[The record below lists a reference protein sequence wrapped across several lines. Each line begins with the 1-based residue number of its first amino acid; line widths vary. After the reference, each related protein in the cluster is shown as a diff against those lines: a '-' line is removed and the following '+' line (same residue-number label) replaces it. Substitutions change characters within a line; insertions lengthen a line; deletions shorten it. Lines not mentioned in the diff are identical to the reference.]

1 MHRTI
6 YEYISDSP
14 YDVRV
19 ARTHPD
25 VTVHDE
31 TDAEDPI
38 EDGVVGAARGKRG
51 DGEGYKPCR
60 KNALEGPVVRAV

>member
-25 VTVHDE
+25 VTVHDQAH
-31 TDAEDPI
+31 AEEAI
-38 EDGVVGAARGKRG
+38 EDGMLRRQGGWKVGWRGVNWGEGERG
-51 DGEGYKPCR
+51 DVKEGR
-60 KNALEGPVVRAV
+60 